1 MNQERVDLYRQVLA
15 GIKIIKEHEVRW
27 GIEIPEVPFR
37 KIIAQLESY
46 NLEEEEGLKISFVII
61 ENARDKF
68 FEEIKSRKSYYKK
81 ELENENE
88 WKLKKKLKHRGELLD
103 GLKELAKNLEDG
115 LQMSEQ
121 TERGLV
127 RAMADATMEKQ
138 KACGRMVNDRIQFL
152 KDEISY
158 YQRLKKS
165 SKALWKRFV
174 AW

>member
-1 MNQERVDLYRQVLA
+1 MNQERVDLYRQVVA

-37 KIIAQLESY
+37 KIIAQLESS

-103 GLKELAKNLEDG
+103 GLEELAKNLEDG

-121 TERGLV
+121 TQRDFV

-138 KACGRMVNDRIQFL
+138 KACGRMVNDKIKFL
-152 KDEISY
+152 RNEISY
-158 YQRLKKS
+158 YERLKKS
-165 SKALWKRFV
+165 SKALCKTM
-174 AW
+174 

>member
-1 MNQERVDLYRQVLA
+1 MA
-15 GIKIIKEHEVRW
+15 
-27 GIEIPEVPFR
+27 GIEIIRKLEEEHCFEFPEIPFK

-88 WKLKKKLKHRGELLD
+88 WKLKKKLKDRGELLD
-103 GLKELAKNLEDG
+103 GLEELAKNLEDG

-121 TERGLV
+121 TERDLV
-127 RAMADATMEKQ
+127 RAMAEKQ

-158 YQRLKKS
+158 YERLKKS
-165 SKALWKRFV
+165 SKALWKSFV
-174 AW
+174 A

>member
-1 MNQERVDLYRQVLA
+1 MNQERVDLYRQVVA

-37 KIIAQLESY
+37 KIIAQLESS

-103 GLKELAKNLEDG
+103 GLEELAKNLEDG

-121 TERGLV
+121 TERDLV
-127 RAMADATMEKQ
+127 RAMAEKQ
-138 KACGRMVNDRIQFL
+138 KACGRMVNDKIKFL
-152 KDEISY
+152 RNEISY
-158 YQRLKKS
+158 YERLKKS
-165 SKALWKRFV
+165 SKALWKSFV
-174 AW
+174 A